1 MKILKFLGIEPNH
14 NDKITIYLVAR
25 IVDYFVSKTCKGKK
39 TQNLHFVIWM
49 IIQFP
54 GQIVTDYIFS

>member
-14 NDKITIYLVAR
+14 NDKIITVKCIYLVAR

-39 TQNLHFVIWM
+39 TQNLHFVI
-49 IIQFP
+49 
-54 GQIVTDYIFS
+54 

>member
-25 IVDYFVSKTCKGKK
+25 IVDYFVSKTCKRKK
-39 TQNLHFVIWM
+39 TQNLHFM
-49 IIQFP
+49 I
-54 GQIVTDYIFS
+54 